1 MWRLIGVSGLLLSGA
16 CWASSPVED
25 NAALIS
31 SSGQGY
37 SGALSV
43 NQAAGHLQQQINGR
57 TLAIGSASGGERYRQ
72 SLDASAPLTGMDA
85 SASIRGN
92 AFANGSGVLG
102 VNQSAGVGTQ
112 QINAF
117 QVQLGARV
125 ESLDDSLLAQ
135 QSVVL
140 AHNSGTT
147 DAPAGNRLVDI
158 DDRAFAGSRG
168 VVQLNQSAGAG
179 NRMVNALGIKV
190 TQ

>member
-57 TLAIGSASGGERYRQ
+57 TLAIGPASGGERYRQ
-72 SLDASAPLTGMDA
+72 SLDASAPLPGMDA

-102 VNQSAGVGTQ
+102 VNQSAGVG
-112 QINAF
+112 
-117 QVQLGARV
+117 ARV

-140 AHNSGTT
+140 AHNSGAT

-179 NRMVNALGIKV
+179 NRMVNAIGIKV